1 MNSNLHISTGIES
14 VSLNYEVL
22 SRLNREADYDIER
35 LNEMKSELTVQIV
48 ANVLGV
54 WDFPEHRLNEKI
66 NSNWTINYFA
76 KRINEAYGSLQFW
89 ATIAKKDVS
98 EIEYIKDRFIKRL
111 TDVLNEAGRIQRG
124 W

>member
-1 MNSNLHISTGIES
+1 MNTNLHIHTGIES

-22 SRLNREADYDIER
+22 SRLTREADYDIER

-66 NSNWTINYFA
+66 NSNWTINYFT
-76 KRINEAYGSLQFW
+76 KRINEAYGGLAFW

>member
-1 MNSNLHISTGIES
+1 MNNNLHISTGIES
-14 VSLNYEVL
+14 VSLNYEIL
-22 SRLNREADYDIER
+22 SGLNREADYAIKR

-48 ANVLGV
+48 ANVLGD
-54 WDFPEHRLNEKI
+54 WEFPEHRLNEKI
-66 NSNWTINYFA
+66 NSNWTIKYFT
-76 KRINEAYGSLQFW
+76 KRIDGVCGKLQFW
-89 ATIAKKDVS
+89 ATIAKKDAS